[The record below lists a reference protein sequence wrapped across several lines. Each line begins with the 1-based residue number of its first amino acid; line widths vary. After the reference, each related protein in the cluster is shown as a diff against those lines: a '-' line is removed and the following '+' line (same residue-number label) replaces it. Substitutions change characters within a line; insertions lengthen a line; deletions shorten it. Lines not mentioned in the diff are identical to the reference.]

1 MQVTNNPSDVGMRMH
16 LASLMWCGLLL
27 NEANWILYLLLII
40 VGPVFFTKV
49 LARRARGQYYA
60 TIAQFYP
67 KILRLRA
74 RIDENYEHSPFGQRW
89 AIVWKFVAASGAL
102 HRDRACW
109 NARERRRGAEAALT
123 QQ

>member
-40 VGPVFFTKV
+40 VGLVFFTKV

-89 AIVWKFVAASGAL
+89 AIVWKFVRHPALYIVIGLVGMRAS
-102 HRDRACW
+102 DD
-109 NARERRRGAEAALT
+109 AALKPH
-123 QQ
+123 